1 MQNIF
6 TQIKIQRMR
15 KLYISILFIISAG
28 ITQAQIDNLSNMSPE
43 WIRTGVRNAAIKGCD
58 LVVYSPATLTR
69 LEKGLHIGFGNQI
82 FMRKPSHSYDLG
94 WGEIKREQDGN
105 DYLVPNI
112 YLSYNKNKWAVWGG
126 VYISGGGATANYPEG
141 SLNTDLISLML
152 LDAFQGAYTT
162 TGKEYLKA
170 SSMYLTGTV
179 GFSYAINEQFSAA
192 LGMRYINATN
202 QTKAGTELI
211 GDFGSLPV
219 NMEQKDNASGIAAVL
234 NLNARPVEK
243 LNIAVRIE
251 TNAKLNFKTKQKVD
265 DLEQSSGGMAELVT
279 DGAENRRDLPGLAG
293 IGIGYEFSKAF
304 RLTAEMNYYFQQHA
318 DWGKRA
324 DGKRINTL
332 AGDAMNFGGGFEWM
346 WSKYITWSAGAVYT
360 MLDFN
365 DMAGYYTTLG
375 AFETA
380 PYNNLTANTGFAIDL
395 SEKFRVN
402 VGIAKAFYKKDK
414 NVNIEAMYPYMVQ
427 AKLNNDVLML
437 GAGLDLRF

>member
-43 WIRTGVRNAAIKGCD
+43 WIRTGGRNAAIKGSD
-58 LVVYSPATLTR
+58 LVVYNPATLTR

-82 FMRKPSHSYDLG
+82 FMRKPSHTYDLG

-105 DYLVPNI
+105 DYFVPNLFI
-112 YLSYNKNKWAVWGG
+112 SYNKNKWAVWGG

-141 SLNTDLISLML
+141 SLNTELIGLSLL
-152 LDAFQGAYTT
+152 SAFQGAYLG
-162 TGKEYLKA
+162 TGAQYLKA
-170 SSMYLTGTV
+170 SSLYLTGTAGV
-179 GFSYAINEQFSAA
+179 SYAINEQFSA
-192 LGMRYINATN
+192 GIGVRYINATN
-202 QTKAGTELI
+202 KTKAGTELI
-211 GDFGSLPV
+211 GDFGNLPV
-219 NMEQKDNASGIAAVL
+219 NMEQEDNANGIAAVIS
-234 NLNARPVEK
+234 LNARPIEK
-243 LNIAVRIE
+243 LNIAVRLE
-251 TNAKLNFKTKQKVD
+251 TNTKLNFKTKQKVD
-265 DLEQSSGGMAELVT
+265 DLEQSTGGMAELVT
-279 DGAENRRDLPGLAG
+279 DGAKNRRDLPGLAG
-293 IGIGYEFSKAF
+293 IGVAYEFSKAF
-304 RLTAEMNYYFQQHA
+304 CVTAEMNYYFQQHA

-365 DMAGYYTTLG
+365 DMAGYYTTVG

-380 PYNNLTANTGFAIDL
+380 PYNNLTINTGFAIDL

-402 VGIAKAFYKKDK
+402 LGVAKAFYKKDK
-414 NVNIEAMYPYMVQ
+414 TVAIEAMAPSVVK
-427 AKLNNDVLML
+427 AELNNDVLML
-437 GAGLDLRF
+437 GAGIDVRF